1 MKKEII
7 YHGSEKI
14 IEQPSLKYSG
24 RFNDYGVGFY
34 CAESDELAKEW
45 ACKNNKDGF
54 VNAYELNLEGLNLL
68 NLEDGNH
75 NALNWIALLLKNRI
89 FKTDSPIAAKAREF
103 IIKQYTP
110 DTEGKDIIRG
120 YRADDSY
127 FRFAQAFIENT
138 ISLRSL
144 NDALRLGKLGIQTVL
159 MTQKAID
166 AVEFKGASR
175 ADKETY
181 YARFVRRDIKARE
194 DYRKIE
200 MKRGL
205 NLNELYIVDI
215 IREEMDAN
223 DPRIQRSLRK

>member
-89 FKTDSPIAAKAREF
+89 FKTDVPIATEAREF
-103 IIKQYTP
+103 IIKRYTP
-110 DTEGKDIIRG
+110 DIKGKDIIRG

-127 FRFAQAFIENT
+127 FRFAQAFIENA

-166 AVEFKGASR
+166 AAEFKGASP
-175 ADKETY
+175 ADREMY
-181 YARFVRRDIKARE
+181 YPRFVRRDTKARE

-200 MKRGL
+200 RNRGM
-205 NLNELYIVDI
+205 NINELYIVDL